1 LTLGDSNTHTNHYS
15 EPYPDHDSLPGPK
28 KSREE
33 GIVIENVN
41 ISILSLINHYT
52 AFSDAIK
59 GNSAKADVRFVSSP
73 QFPSASSM
81 SSKITDNQAI
91 PTQIPVVKVKP
102 VPKKNTYRD
111 HTIAVVVPAY
121 NEQLLI
127 GETLESI
134 PSFVSKIYVVDDC
147 SKDNTWNIIQEYAK
161 KDPRIVPIHHEQN
174 QGVGAAIVTGYKRV
188 KEDGIDI
195 AAVMAGD
202 NQMDPAFLPALLDPI
217 VDGKCDYTMGNRLI
231 SPEYRKGMSKW
242 RFFGNSILTFLTKMA
257 SGYWQMMDPQ
267 NGYTAISGRALER
280 ISLDSIYPRYGYCND
295 LLVKLNVWGFR
306 VINVPH
312 PARYG
317 RETSGI
323 KYSTYI
329 FRVSRLLLKDFLWR
343 LKMKYIVLSFH
354 PLVFY
359 YAFGILLTF
368 VGIFL
373 GFYALYYKF
382 VQNNPIFVPA
392 VMSIVVFA
400 LGAQLWLFAML
411 FDMQQE
417 KNGSGWY

>member
-1 LTLGDSNTHTNHYS
+1 
-15 EPYPDHDSLPGPK
+15 
-28 KSREE
+28 
-33 GIVIENVN
+33 
-41 ISILSLINHYT
+41 
-52 AFSDAIK
+52 
-59 GNSAKADVRFVSSP
+59 
-73 QFPSASSM
+73 M

>member
-1 LTLGDSNTHTNHYS
+1 VNT
-15 EPYPDHDSLPGPK
+15 
-28 KSREE
+28 
-33 GIVIENVN
+33 
-41 ISILSLINHYT
+41 SILSLINHYT
-52 AFSDAIK
+52 AFSETIK
-59 GNSAKADVRFVSSP
+59 GNSAKVDVRFASSA
-73 QFPSASSM
+73 QFPSASSV
-81 SSKITDNQAI
+81 SPKITDHQSMNI
-91 PTQIPVVKVKP
+91 QIPVVNVKP
-102 VPKKNTYRD
+102 IPKKITYRD

-147 SKDNTWNIIQEYAK
+147 SKDDTWNIIQEYVK
-161 KDPRIVPIHHEQN
+161 KDSRIVPIHHEQN
-174 QGVGAAIVTGYKRV
+174 QGVGAAIVTGYKKA

-195 AAVMAGD
+195 TAVMAGD

-280 ISLDSIYPRYGYCND
+280 IGLDGIYPRYGYCND

-343 LKMKYIVLSFH
+343 LKMKYVVLSFH

-359 YAFGILLTF
+359 YAFGIILTF
-368 VGIFL
+368 IGVFG
-373 GFYALYYKF
+373 GFYALYFKF
-382 VQNNPIFVPA
+382 VQGNPIFVPA
-392 VMSIVVFA
+392 ITSLIVFA
-400 LGAQLWLFAML
+400 LGAQFWLFAML

-417 KNGSGWY
+417 KNSNGWY

>member
-1 LTLGDSNTHTNHYS
+1 LPEIRKFNDNGPGDVSYHIT
-15 EPYPDHDSLPGPK
+15 
-28 KSREE
+28 
-33 GIVIENVN
+33 
-41 ISILSLINHYT
+41 SLINHYAAFGETLKANT
-52 AFSDAIK
+52 AKTTAGVIQLH
-59 GNSAKADVRFVSSP
+59 NSSP
-73 QFPSASSM
+73 LSSSHSPSNDSTINQPEIVLNIVEKAVAS
-81 SSKITDNQAI
+81 
-91 PTQIPVVKVKP
+91 
-102 VPKKNTYRD
+102 PKKNSYRNR
-111 HTIAVVVPAY
+111 TIGVVVPAY

-127 GETLESI
+127 AETLSTI
-134 PSFVSKIYVVDDC
+134 PAFVSKIYVVDDC
-147 SKDNTWNIIQEYAK
+147 SKDNTWNLIQEHAK
-161 KDPRIVPIHHEQN
+161 NDPRIVPIHHEEN
-174 QGVGAAIVTGYKRV
+174 KGVGAAIVTGYKKA

-280 ISLDSIYPRYGYCND
+280 IGLDGIYPRYGYCND

-306 VINVPH
+306 VVNVPH

-343 LKMKYIVLSFH
+343 LKMKYVVLSFH

-368 VGIFL
+368 VGVFL

-417 KNGSGWY
+417 RNGSGWYA